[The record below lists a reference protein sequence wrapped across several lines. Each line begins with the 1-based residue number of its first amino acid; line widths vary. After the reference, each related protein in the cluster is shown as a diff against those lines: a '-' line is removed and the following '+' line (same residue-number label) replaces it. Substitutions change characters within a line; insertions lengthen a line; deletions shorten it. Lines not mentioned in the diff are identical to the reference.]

1 MHSVKKIVKYIEQ
14 ISQLEHLQNK
24 LKDDMIEGVL
34 LRKVS
39 QNKNKKE
46 MILDE
51 FIAQYGG
58 TDPAPAGDSSTPAPT
73 IPTTPATNPNPTPS
87 IDSSSQGA
95 STTPTATPSTLAE
108 MITNLSNITFTTL
121 PNTESIST
129 VENTIKVFT
138 EELTKTSNKIV
149 NTIKALKEAHATE
162 LENSNVSNT
171 QAITAKESEIS
182 NKTEQLKTLTEN
194 YNKINSYLNT
204 LASAS
209 ATTVNSVMDTLK
221 NNGP

>member
-58 TDPAPAGDSSTPAPT
+58 ANVPPTDPQAPTGDSSTPAPT
-73 IPTTPATNPNPTPS
+73 TPADSQAAPTTPADSQAAPT
-87 IDSSSQGA
+87 
-95 STTPTATPSTLAE
+95 TPSTLE
-108 MITNLSNITFTTL
+108 QMIQNLKKTPQSINYNIDDPDIDKTMNTFITYLNETAISIANVIKTLKETHKQQIDTNTSSNSAL
-121 PNTESIST
+121 LKGKED
-129 VENTIKVFT
+129 
-138 EELTKTSNKIV
+138 ELNKMTSNYTK
-149 NTIKALKEAHATE
+149 
-162 LENSNVSNT
+162 VS
-171 QAITAKESEIS
+171 KH
-182 NKTEQLKTLTEN
+182 
-194 YNKINSYLNT
+194 LND
-204 LASAS
+204 LISAS
-209 ATTVNSVMDTLK
+209 ANIPK
-221 NNGP
+221 NIITELTS